1 MTLAALATNTGLTP
15 LAVRQILDGKVS
27 PRISNAMA
35 LSELGLEL
43 VLMPKTAAASFESK
57 GGAHLLSPPERQLGA
72 PSIGIVGDQ
81 NSEVKGGPMKYR
93 ALDVYLGR
101 VDASGAARQKAI
113 SQRRN

>member
-1 MTLAALATNTGLTP
+1 MKTVGQFAAALSAAKQEQGVTLAALATNMGLTP

-35 LSELGLEL
+35 LASELGLEL

-57 GGAHLLSPPERQLGA
+57 GGERTLLSPLERQLGA

-81 NSEVKGGPMKYR
+81 NSEVKE
-93 ALDVYLGR
+93 GR
-101 VDASGAARQKAI
+101 
-113 SQRRN
+113 